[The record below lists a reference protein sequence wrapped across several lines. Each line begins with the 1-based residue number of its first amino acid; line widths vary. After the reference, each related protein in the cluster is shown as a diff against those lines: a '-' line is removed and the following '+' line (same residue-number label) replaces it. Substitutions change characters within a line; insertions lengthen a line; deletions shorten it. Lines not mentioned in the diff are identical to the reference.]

1 MPGADISTVKVE
13 TEFRYLLRDKD
24 RHGNPRVYY
33 RPPGGRMIRLRA
45 VIGSQEFVDEYQRAR
60 DGIAPA
66 TRAPKI
72 ARAEQGSLRALIEG
86 YYQSANYKSLNA
98 STQRTR
104 RGILDHI
111 CQSVIDTPA
120 GPKARGSLP
129 YRQMLPRHVRA
140 IRDEKLSFPEAANN
154 RIKALGQVFRWATEN
169 DLADADP
176 TAPVDYLRSGSEGYH
191 TWTVE
196 EVRQYEATHAVGTKA
211 RLALALLLFTGVRRS
226 DVVKLGRHMERDGVL
241 HFTETKGAGSRALG
255 RKKTLDA
262 KKRTLPI
269 LPDLRAIIDAT
280 PSGQLIYLVTQFG
293 KPFTAP
299 GFGNKFR
306 EWCNDAGLK
315 HCSAHGCRK
324 AGAKIAA
331 ENGATAHQLMAIFGW
346 ETLRQA
352 EVYTRNANRTL
363 LAEQAMHLL
372 VPKERNKAGA

>member
-1 MPGADISTVKVE
+1 MATVKVE

-24 RHGNPRVYY
+24 RHGNQRVYY
-33 RPPGGRMIRLRA
+33 RPPAGRMVRLRA
-45 VIGSQEFVDEYQRAR
+45 PIGTQDFVDEYRRAR
-60 DGIAPA
+60 DGVASDTTKTPRIV
-66 TRAPKI
+66 RAG
-72 ARAEQGSLRALIEG
+72 QGSLRGLIEG
-86 YYQSANYKSLNA
+86 YYQSANYKSLNP

-111 CQSVIDTPA
+111 CLSIVDTPA
-120 GPKARGSLP
+120 GPKARGALP
-129 YRQMLPRHVRA
+129 FAQMLPRHVRA
-140 IRDEKLSFPEAANN
+140 IRDEKLDLPEAANN

-169 DLADADP
+169 DLIDADP
-176 TAPVDYLRSGSEGYH
+176 TAAVNYLRSGSEGFH

-196 EVRQYEATHAVGTKA
+196 EVRQYEAAHPIGTKA

-241 HFTETKGAGSRALG
+241 QFTETKGANSRALG
-255 RKKTLDA
+255 RRKTADA
-262 KKRTLPI
+262 KNRTLPM
-269 LPDLRAIIDAT
+269 LPDLRAVIDAT
-280 PSGQLIYLVTQFG
+280 PSGQLVYLVTQFG
-293 KPFTAP
+293 KPFTAA

-306 EWCNDAGLK
+306 EWCDDAGLS

-324 AGAKIAA
+324 AGAKMAA

-372 VPKERNKAGA
+372 VPREKNKAGA

>member
-1 MPGADISTVKVE
+1 MV
-13 TEFRYLLRDKD
+13 
-24 RHGNPRVYY
+24 
-33 RPPGGRMIRLRA
+33 RLRA
-45 VIGSQEFVDEYQRAR
+45 PIGTQDFVDEYRRAR
-60 DGIAPA
+60 DGVA
-66 TRAPKI
+66 TATTKTLRI
-72 ARAEQGSLRALIEG
+72 VRAEQGSLRGLIEG
-86 YYQSANYKSLNA
+86 YYQSANYKSLNP

-111 CQSVIDTPA
+111 CLSIVDTPA
-120 GPKARGSLP
+120 GPKARGTLP
-129 YRQMLPRHVRA
+129 FAQMLPRHVRA
-140 IRDEKLSFPEAANN
+140 IRDEKLDLPEAANN

-169 DLADADP
+169 DLVDADP
-176 TAPVDYLRSGSEGYH
+176 TAAVNYLRSGSEGFH

-196 EVRQYEATHAVGTKA
+196 EVRQYEAAHPIGTKA

-241 HFTETKGAGSRALG
+241 HFTETKGANSRALG
-255 RKKTLDA
+255 RKKTADA
-262 KKRTLPI
+262 KKRALPM
-269 LPDLRAIIDAT
+269 LPDLRAVIDAT
-280 PSGQLIYLVTQFG
+280 PSGQLVYLVTQFG
-293 KPFTAP
+293 KPFTAA

-306 EWCNDAGLK
+306 EWCDDAGLS

-324 AGAKIAA
+324 AGAKMAA

-372 VPKERNKAGA
+372 VPREKNKAGA